1 MASPLPI
8 SFSDF
13 LKDPF
18 KATMFLIIISVGYL
32 YVDNKLMYQK
42 QIEKSDAKI
51 EIMDYKIDQLSIAL
65 KRSDSALA
73 VAVTKLDILTQM
85 K

>member
-1 MASPLPI
+1 
-8 SFSDF
+8 
-13 LKDPF
+13 
-18 KATMFLIIISVGYL
+18 
-32 YVDNKLMYQK
+32 MYQD
-42 QIEKSDAKI
+42 QISKSDAKI

>member
-1 MASPLPI
+1 MV
-8 SFSDF
+8 
-13 LKDPF
+13 
-18 KATMFLIIISVGYL
+18 LIIISVGYL
-32 YVDNKLMYQK
+32 YVDNKIMYQT

-51 EIMDYKIDQLSIAL
+51 EMMDMKIDQLSIAL

-73 VAVTKLDILTQM
+73 VAVTKLDFLTQM

>member
-1 MASPLPI
+1 
-8 SFSDF
+8 
-13 LKDPF
+13 
-18 KATMFLIIISVGYL
+18 MFLIIISVGYL
-32 YVDNKLMYQK
+32 YVDNKLMYQD
-42 QIEKSDAKI
+42 QISKSDAKI